1 MFASVSPRAI
11 AGLGVALLALSA
23 CATNKDTAEDAPKF
37 TVTGQTTLSQYED
50 VPVEGADSESPE
62 PSEPSHLRQEDGT
75 YLLTKK
81 EAGPGVVN
89 EIVATYSG
97 VEPYGFQT
105 LRVELDNRRYD
116 GAIGGSAPT
125 GVLQWAT
132 GGALVLSVQATNLSG
147 DEADLDNN
155 AEWQVALLDD
165 TQSHHLKE
173 GEDFVVDC
181 ESGEC
186 TLVARL
192 TDPGDFVA
200 EISIRQAG
208 YEPFVIHQPIIVA
221 A

>member
-1 MFASVSPRAI
+1 MFASVSPRAL
-11 AGLGVALLALSA
+11 AGLGLALLTLSA
-23 CATNKDTAEDAPKF
+23 CATSKDTAEDAPKF
-37 TVTGQTTLSQYED
+37 TVTGQTTLSQQED
-50 VPVEGADSESPE
+50 IPAEGIESENPE
-62 PSEPSHLRQEDGT
+62 PSERSHLRQEDGT

-89 EIVATYSG
+89 EIVATYSD

-105 LRVELDNRRYD
+105 LRVEMDNRRYD

-165 TQSHHLKE
+165 AQTNQLNE
-173 GEDFVVDC
+173 AEDFLVDC

-192 TDPGDFVA
+192 SEPGEFVA